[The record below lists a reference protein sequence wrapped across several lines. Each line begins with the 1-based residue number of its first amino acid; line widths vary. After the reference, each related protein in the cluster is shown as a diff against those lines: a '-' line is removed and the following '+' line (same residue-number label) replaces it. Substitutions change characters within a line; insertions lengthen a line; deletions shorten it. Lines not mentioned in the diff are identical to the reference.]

1 MSFDRLDYDYLF
13 KILIIG
19 DSGVG
24 KSSLMNRY
32 IDNMFVDSFIN
43 TIGVDFKIKT
53 LEINK
58 KIVKLQIWDTAGQE
72 RFRTIVSS
80 YYRGAN
86 GIILVYYITNK
97 ETFDSLDGWLNEI
110 NKYANERAQKIL
122 IGTKLDLIDSR
133 EVLYTESKEYAEK
146 HNMILIETSS
156 KTSQNVN
163 NAFVQLAELLIQ
175 ENHVIVPNRPV
186 KDTYLAKKKPQIISW
201 C

>member
-1 MSFDRLDYDYLF
+1 MSRDGLDYDYIF
-13 KILIIG
+13 KLLIIG

-32 IDNMFVDSFIN
+32 VDNIFVESFIN

-86 GIILVYYITNK
+86 GIMLVYDITNK
-97 ETFDSLDGWLNEI
+97 ETFNSLDGWLNEI
-110 NKYANERAQKIL
+110 SKYANERAQKIL

-133 EVLYTESKEYAEK
+133 EISYTESKEYAEK
-146 HNMILIETSS
+146 HNMILFETSS
-156 KTSQNVN
+156 KTSQNID
-163 NAFVQLAELLIQ
+163 NAFIQLSELLIQ
-175 ENHVIVPNRPV
+175 ENHIIIPNRSV
-186 KDTYLAKKKPQIISW
+186 KDTYLIKKKQQISW